1 MISELAPEQL
11 RRVVGVDDI
20 SVAPAREPQK
30 EEGIVG
36 QNRAVSALQ
45 FGLGIRDAGFNIF
58 VAGPPGI
65 GKMTAVRAFLERMAG
80 DQDTPPDW
88 CYVNNFE
95 DPYIPKACSLPAGRG
110 RQLQQDVH
118 SFFEHVRL
126 EFTKVFESEDYTS
139 RREQILKVLDQ
150 KRSEIIER
158 LNVSASKAGYTLQAT
173 PFGVM
178 MVPVHKGK
186 MLEEAEFQEL
196 PEETRQEY
204 LKRRDGLQDELKAAM
219 KLVREVERTVQEQLQ
234 DVDKQVA
241 LYIVSGFVDDLLE
254 KFGDLPDIVMY
265 LQALQKDLLDNMV
278 MFKPSGKHQRNS
290 GQAPPW
296 LEDLPFRKY
305 QVNVLVDNSKRKGA
319 PVIVEDNATYINLF
333 GRMEK
338 EVQYGALHTDF
349 TLIKAGSIH
358 WANGGYLVLQVE
370 NVLRNFLSWESIKR
384 ALRSRE
390 VQMEEP
396 AERMG
401 FLSTKTMRPQPI
413 PLNVKVVLVGSPL
426 LYYLLTAYDEEFAEL
441 FKVRA
446 EFDTRMPRDGAN
458 LQEYTDFL
466 ITFCK
471 KEGMKPLARDAA
483 AKILE
488 HSSRMA
494 EDQEKLSTHFGQL
507 VDVIRESNYW
517 AVQDGAGAIAAKH
530 VDKALQE
537 KIYRSSL
544 VQERIRE
551 LMVRGLLLV
560 ETSGEAVGQV
570 NGLSVISLGD
580 YWFGRPG
587 RITVSVGPGRDGIVD
602 IEREV
607 KLGGPIHSKGV
618 LILSGFLAARFAH
631 NQPLSLSARLVF
643 EQTYEG
649 IEGDSASS
657 TELYAMLSALSG
669 IPIRQSV
676 AVTGSVNQNGEIQ
689 AIGGANQKIE
699 GFFDICSARG
709 LTGSQGVLIPKSN
722 VKNLML
728 REDVVEAV
736 RSGKFHIW
744 AASTVD
750 EGIEVLT
757 GRPAGRRGP
766 DGTYPGHTINGL
778 VEQRLQSY
786 AQLLKETP
794 AEK

>member
-11 RRVVGVDDI
+11 KNTVGLDEI
-20 SVAPAREPQK
+20 SVDPVHESRK
-30 EEGIVG
+30 EEGIIG
-36 QNRAVSALQ
+36 QNRAVSALK
-45 FGLGIRDAGFNIF
+45 FGLGIRDPGFNIF

-80 DQDTPPDW
+80 DQETPPDW
-88 CYVNNFE
+88 CYVNNFD
-95 DPYIPKACSLPAGRG
+95 DPYIPRAFSLPAGRG

-118 SFFEHVRL
+118 SFFEHVRS
-126 EFTKVFESEDYTS
+126 EFTKVFESEDYTT
-139 RREQILKVLDQ
+139 RREQIMKVLDQ
-150 KRSEIIER
+150 KRTEIIER
-158 LNVSASKAGYTLQAT
+158 LNEGASKAGYTLQAT
-173 PFGVM
+173 PFGVI

-186 MLEEAEFQEL
+186 MLEESEFQEL

-204 LKRRDGLQDELKAAM
+204 LKRRDALQDELKAAM
-219 KLVREVERTVQEQLQ
+219 KQVRELERTVQEQLQ
-234 DVDKQVA
+234 EMDKQVA
-241 LYIVSGFVDDLLE
+241 LYIVEGFIEDLLE
-254 KFGDLPDIVMY
+254 KYGDLPEIVSY

-278 MFKPSGKHQRNS
+278 MFKPTGRHQRNT

-319 PVIVEDNATYINLF
+319 PVVVEDNATYINMF

-358 WANGGYLVLQVE
+358 WANGGYLVLQAE

-396 AERMG
+396 AERLG
-401 FLSTKTMRPQPI
+401 FLSTKTMRPQAI
-413 PLNVKVVLVGSPL
+413 PLNLKVVLVGAPL
-426 LYYLLTAYDEEFAEL
+426 LYYLLTAYDEEFDEL

-446 EFDTRMPRDGAN
+446 EFDTRMPRDGTN
-458 LQEYTDFL
+458 LQAYTDFL
-466 ITFCK
+466 ITFCN
-471 KEGMKPLARDAA
+471 KEGMKRLAADAA

-517 AVQDGAGAIAAKH
+517 AVEDGSEVIGAKH
-530 VDKALQE
+530 VDKALRE
-537 KIYRSSL
+537 KIYRSRL
-544 VQERIRE
+544 VQDRIQE
-551 LMVRGLLLV
+551 LMVRGVLLV
-560 ETSGEAVGQV
+560 ETTGEAVGQV

-587 RITVSVGPGRDGIVD
+587 RITVSVGPGREGIVD

-618 LILSGFLAARFAH
+618 LILSGYLATRFAQH
-631 NQPLSLSARLVF
+631 QPLSLSARLVF

-657 TELYAMLSALSG
+657 AELYTLLSALSG
-669 IPIRQSV
+669 VPIRQSV
-676 AVTGSVNQNGEIQ
+676 AVTGSINQNGEIQ
-689 AIGGANQKIE
+689 AIGGVNQKIE
-699 GFFDICSARG
+699 GFFEICRAKG
-709 LTGSQGVLIPKSN
+709 LTGIQGVLIPKSN
-722 VKNLML
+722 EKNLML
-728 REDVVEAV
+728 RQDVIDAV
-736 RSGKFHIW
+736 RSGNFHIW
-744 AASTVD
+744 AVSTVD

-766 DGTYPGHTINGL
+766 DGKFPEHTVNGL
-778 VEQRLQSY
+778 VEKRLQSF
-786 AQLLKETP
+786 AQFLKEQAP
-794 AEK
+794 EK